1 MKTRPIFEDAING
14 RAAAERAEA
23 RHLFGL
29 PHTGSQTCHQ
39 KQLQLICAAA
49 AEVEAGEG
57 AEEGGE
63 GGRSG
68 SCSSPVEVEVGD
80 APLKLG
86 LQLKMLLSS
95 RV

>member
-1 MKTRPIFEDAING
+1 MGGQRQREPKPDTCLAC
-14 RAAAERAEA
+14 
-23 RHLFGL
+23 
-29 PHTGSQTCHQ
+29 HTGSQTCHQ

-49 AEVEAGEG
+49 AEVEEGEG